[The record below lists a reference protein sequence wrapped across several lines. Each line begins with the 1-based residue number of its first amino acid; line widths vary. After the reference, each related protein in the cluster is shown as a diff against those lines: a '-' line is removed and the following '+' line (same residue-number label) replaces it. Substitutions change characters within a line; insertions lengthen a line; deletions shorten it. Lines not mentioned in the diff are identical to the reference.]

1 MFFLINK
8 PIGISSFGAIARL
21 RKILGI
27 KKVGH
32 TGTLDPLAS
41 GLLLVA
47 TGNSTKLIPYIDRA
61 RKTYIFTVRLDG
73 TTPSLDLDTPVKYID
88 PAILSQAQE
97 KLTIWE
103 IEKII
108 ADEFSWVIEQ
118 IPPAYSAIRVDGQR
132 SYKLVR
138 QWQDVVLQ
146 KRKVEI
152 FSARVVS
159 FDFPEI
165 TIEMEVSA
173 GTYIRSIARDLAVR
187 LGLSGHVTRLH
198 RSQIVHLHESHGKRV
213 EDITEADAI
222 LYEQIFPDFAVITPS
237 PEVIGYIRNG
247 LVFPNTLGLEPG
259 RKYLVKEGEKYVS
272 LIEDIWGNVKI
283 CANSVE

>member
-8 PIGISSFGAIARL
+8 PVGISSFGAIARL

-47 TGNSTKLIPYIDRA
+47 TGNSTKLISHIDKA

-118 IPPAYSAIRVDGQR
+118 IPPVYSAIRVDGQR

-173 GTYIRSIARDLAVR
+173 GTYIRSIARDLAVS
-187 LGLSGHVTRLH
+187 LGLEGHVTRLH
-198 RSQIVHLHESHGKRV
+198 RSQIVHLHESLAKNV
-213 EDITEADAI
+213 EDITESDAI
-222 LYEQIFPDFAVITPS
+222 PYEQIFPDFTVITPS
-237 PEVIGYIRNG
+237 SEVIGHIRNG

-272 LIEDIWGNVKI
+272 LIEEKEGNVKI

>member
-8 PIGISSFGAIARL
+8 PVGISSFGAIARL

-47 TGNSTKLIPYIDRA
+47 TGNSTKLISYIDRA

-73 TTPSLDLDTPVKYID
+73 TTASLDLDTPVEYID

-118 IPPAYSAIRVDGQR
+118 IPPVYSAIRVGGQR

-173 GTYIRSIARDLAVR
+173 GTYIRSIARDLAVS
-187 LGLSGHVTRLH
+187 LGLEGHVTKLH
-198 RSQIVHLHESHGKRV
+198 RSQIVHLHESLAKNA

-222 LYEQIFPDFAVITPS
+222 PYEQIFPDFAVITPS
-237 PEVIGYIRNG
+237 SEVIRYIRNG
-247 LVFPNTLGLEPG
+247 LVFPNTLGLELG
-259 RKYLVKEGEKYVS
+259 RKYLVKEGNIYVS
-272 LIEDIWGNVKI
+272 LIEESWGNVKI